1 MFEDSNFRP
10 GDRCERLMTGPA
22 ARKSAALSRRLE
34 DYLEAVFDLV
44 RRDGFARVRDIASRT
59 HVSKSSV
66 TAALRQL
73 CLSGLV
79 HHDPYEVVTLTDR
92 GETLAEELRRKHNTL
107 RGFLEQVL
115 NIDGETADANA
126 CRMEHVVDD
135 QVLRRLRMLAEFAR
149 DRPARSRD
157 WLADFSAYCREQ
169 DARARGGRANA
180 SGRDSEPK

>member
-1 MFEDSNFRP
+1 MFEYSNFRSGEP
-10 GDRCERLMTGPA
+10 YERFMPS
-22 ARKSAALSRRLE
+22 SAAKKSVALTRRLE

-79 HHDPYEVVTLTDR
+79 HHDPYEVVTLTAR
-92 GETLAEELRRKHNTL
+92 GETLAEEIRRKHNTL

-115 NIDGETADANA
+115 NIDGETAEANA

-135 QVLRRLRMLAEFAR
+135 KVLRRLSMLAEFAR
-149 DRPARSRD
+149 GHPARSGD
-157 WLADFSAYCREQ
+157 WLAGFSAYCREQ
-169 DARARGGRANA
+169 DSHARGGRANA
-180 SGRDSEPK
+180 SSKGSEQN

>member
-1 MFEDSNFRP
+1 MPSS
-10 GDRCERLMTGPA
+10 A
-22 ARKSAALSRRLE
+22 AKKSAALTRRLE

-79 HHDPYEVVTLTDR
+79 HHDPYEAVTLTAR
-92 GETLAEELRRKHNTL
+92 GEILAEQLRRKHNTL

-149 DRPARSRD
+149 DHPVDSGD
-157 WLADFSAYCREQ
+157 WLAGFSAYCREQ
-169 DARARGGRANA
+169 DSDPRGGRANA
-180 SGRDSEPK
+180 SSRGSEQN